1 MSKEIIK
8 QLVIYSRSIHSKK
21 GYPVYESKV
30 AGINACF
37 NFKNKIK

>member
-1 MSKEIIK
+1 MLKEITK
-8 QLVIYSRSIHSKK
+8 QLVIYLRSILSKK
-21 GYPVYESKV
+21 GYPVYKSKA